1 MLRLKLQS
9 KRANATMTISVR
21 NLTKTYGIQKAVD
34 NISFEVKTGEVVG
47 FLGPNGAGKST
58 TMRIITCYQAASQG
72 DVLLDGVSVR
82 EDPDNVKK
90 MIGYLPENN
99 PLYSEMAVID
109 YLKFCAELQGVEK
122 SQLEKRIK
130 EMVRKC
136 GLEDEKH
143 KKIQELSKGYR
154 QRVGLAQA
162 MIHDPDILI
171 LDEPTS
177 GLDPN
182 QIVEIRNLIKKLG
195 KEKTVIL
202 SSHILSE
209 VEATCD
215 RILIINKGKIVAN
228 GSSADLRKQAQG
240 NELLTIQL
248 ELNGN
253 GDKTPQSALEGLP
266 TVMSVESINGK
277 EHYYQVQSKPN
288 TSSKKAVF
296 DLCVESKWY
305 LLEMKALETKL
316 EDVFRE
322 LTN

>member
-1 MLRLKLQS
+1 
-9 KRANATMTISVR
+9 MTISVQ
-21 NLTKTYGIQKAVD
+21 NLSKAYGVQKAVD

-58 TMRIITCYQAASQG
+58 TMRIITCYQAATAG
-72 DVLLDGVSVR
+72 DVVLDGLSVK
-82 EDPDNVKK
+82 EDPDRVKRK
-90 MIGYLPENN
+90 IGYLPENN
-99 PLYSEMAVID
+99 PLYYEMAVID
-109 YLKFCAELQGVEK
+109 YLKFCAEIQGVEK
-122 SQLEKRIK
+122 SEIEARIK

-143 KKIQELSKGYR
+143 KKIQELSKGYK

-162 MIHDPDILI
+162 MIHNPEVLI

-182 QIVEIRNLIKKLG
+182 QIVEIRNLIKDLG

-215 RILIINKGKIVAN
+215 RILIISKGKIVAN
-228 GSSADLRKQAQG
+228 GSSGDLRKQAQG
-240 NELLTIQL
+240 NELLTVHL
-248 ELNGN
+248 EVNGS
-253 GDKTPQSALEGLP
+253 GGSSPKEKLERLS
-266 TVMSVESINGK
+266 TVLSVEQLDGK
-277 EHYYQVQSKPN
+277 EHYYQLQSKPE

-296 DLCVESKWY
+296 DLCVENKWY
-305 LLEMKALETKL
+305 LLEMKAQETKL

>member
-1 MLRLKLQS
+1 
-9 KRANATMTISVR
+9 MTISVR

-34 NISFEVKTGEVVG
+34 DISFEVKTGEVVG

-58 TMRIITCYQAASQG
+58 TMRIITCYQSASEG
-72 DVLLDGVSVR
+72 DVLLDGISVR
-82 EDPDNVKK
+82 EDPDNVKTK
-90 MIGYLPENN
+90 IGYLPENN
-99 PLYSEMAVID
+99 PLYYEMAVID
-109 YLKFCAELQGVEK
+109 YLKFCAEIQGLKKSEVE
-122 SQLEKRIK
+122 EHIK
-130 EMVRKC
+130 KMVRKC

-162 MIHDPDILI
+162 MIHDPDVLI

-182 QIVEIRNLIKKLG
+182 QIVEIRNLIKELG
-195 KEKTVIL
+195 QEKTVIL

-228 GSSADLRKQAQG
+228 GSSLDLRKQAQG
-240 NELLTIQL
+240 SELLTVQL
-248 ELNGN
+248 EVSKN
-253 GDKTPQSALEGLP
+253 GDQSPKNKLEQLP
-266 TVMSVESINGK
+266 SVMSVETIAGK
-277 EHYYQVQSKPN
+277 DHYYQIQSKPD
-288 TSSKKAVF
+288 TTSKKDVF
-296 DLCVESKWY
+296 DLCVENKWY
-305 LLEMKALETKL
+305 LLELKAFETKL